1 MLLLQQF
8 WSCSIS
14 TGKEVP
20 ALPCTF
26 LSSSVCPSISLE
38 MFELSLENRYF
49 LNFQLPFLL
58 DLWEEGVFTKSKTNS
73 VPEVWTLILSRM
85 VVGFEYDLGRVASFY
100 HCFRTTFTLG
110 RGFAPWTHQREATDT
125 PTPRID
131 IPKSLPRHSMYG
143 YVWYIYLNL
152 VWFFNGTS
160 IYV

>member
-38 MFELSLENRYF
+38 MFESSLENWYF

-58 DLWEEGVFTKSKTNS
+58 DLWEEGVFTKSKKQFGNRGLNINS
-73 VPEVWTLILSRM
+73 FSH
-85 VVGFEYDLGRVASFY
+85 GRWIWIR
-100 HCFRTTFTLG
+100 FRQSSVFLPL
-110 RGFAPWTHQREATDT
+110 FSYNIHPWERFCPVHQREATDT
-125 PTPRID
+125 PTPRIE
-131 IPKSLPRHSMYG
+131 IPKSLPRDSMYG
-143 YVWYIYLNL
+143 YVWYMYLNL